1 MGESFEDKEPAD
13 SDTMV
18 RGVTIA
24 MVAGE
29 PTLVF
34 WRVKDLGKG
43 LDVSR
48 DTGLPLTS
56 PQEVADEV
64 LERFRRWIMEDPEP
78 ESGM

>member
-1 MGESFEDKEPAD
+1 MA
-13 SDTMV
+13 

-34 WRVKDLGKG
+34 WRVEDLGAA
-43 LDVSR
+43 LDASR
-48 DTGLPLTS
+48 NTGLPLTS

-64 LERFRRWIMEDPEP
+64 LERFRRWLMEDPEP
-78 ESGM
+78 EVGI